1 MKNQPILHGDT
12 VTLRP
17 IRAEDADALFETDE
31 VVNRLTGS
39 HETFTLEQVQ
49 AHYARVAEADDRVD
63 YAITLKEEPD
73 VVVGE
78 AVLNE
83 LDLDSRS
90 ANFRIML
97 TKERFFGKG
106 YGTQATRLIVALAFE
121 QLGLNRIDLE
131 VYAFNP
137 RAARVYE
144 KAGFVR
150 EGVRREALLW
160 EGEYHDAIVMGI
172 LKSDYQKN
180 VKKVSPVTSSV
191 I

>member
-1 MKNQPILHGDT
+1 MQNQPVLHGDS

-17 IRAEDADALFETDE
+17 IRAEDAEALFATDE
-31 VVNRLTGS
+31 IVNRLTGS
-39 HETFTLEQVQ
+39 HGSFTLEQVQ
-49 AHYARVAEADDRVD
+49 AHYARVATADDRVD
-63 YAITLKEEPD
+63 YAITLKEEPEI
-73 VVVGE
+73 VLGE
-78 AVLNE
+78 AVLNDF
-83 LDLDSRS
+83 DLDNRS

-106 YGTQATRLIVALAFE
+106 YGTQATRLIVALAFK
-121 QLGLNRIDLE
+121 QLDLHRIDLE

-160 EGEYHDAIVMGI
+160 EGEYHDAIVMGM
-172 LKSDYQKN
+172 LRADHESMAKTAALSATQ
-180 VKKVSPVTSSV
+180 S
-191 I
+191 